1 MFIPISS
8 DAQLNHWPIMT
19 GVMILL
25 NLVAYPIQMSLP
37 ARTGTVNLRE
47 RLTDKELQQLLD
59 DPELDPELR
68 ELLESNEPVFDEQIV
83 PGWRPFA
90 LSHGDGLHPVQWL
103 TSMYMHG
110 GGGHLLGN
118 MLFLWV
124 FGLVVEGRIGA
135 GWFALLYL
143 GCGVIQNAIGQL
155 MFLFSP
161 APPSLGAS
169 GVIYSLMMVAALW
182 APGDNI
188 QWLAIGRWIGVSIIE
203 IPVLILGA
211 VYMLADFGLSLYGSF
226 ELSTPLL
233 HVTGGVVG
241 TLVGAVVLG
250 FNCVDC
256 DQQDMWSRCR
266 EALGKKPRPNHAK
279 KKSKSEV
286 AAEEKNRSDQEQRL
300 GVIDRTLDLHLA
312 AGKVDQALAT
322 MNSRRQVLPGSQW
335 EEARLL
341 KLLGLLQQ
349 QKRWD
354 EFLAFAG
361 DFDKRFDSRDVPV
374 RLNVARIQLEEKGRP
389 RKCVEVLKG
398 IDQAALNPKQREAF
412 TRLANT
418 ARQRIAAG
426 ELDFAD

>member
-8 DAQLNHWPIMT
+8 DGNLNHWPIMT

-25 NLVAYPIQMSLP
+25 NLVAYPVQMSLP
-37 ARTGTVNLRE
+37 SRTETVNRREHMSDRELRW
-47 RLTDKELQQLLD
+47 QLD

-68 ELLESNEPVFDEQIV
+68 ELLESDEPILDELEV
-83 PGWRPFA
+83 PGWRRFA
-90 LSHGDGLHPVQWL
+90 LSHGNGLHPVQWL

-110 GGGHLLGN
+110 SIVHLLGN
-118 MLFLWV
+118 MLMLWV
-124 FGLVVEGRIGA
+124 CGLVVEGRIGA
-135 GWFALLYL
+135 FWFALLYL
-143 GCGVIQNAIGQL
+143 GCGISQNAIGQL

-169 GVIYSLMMVAALW
+169 GVIYSLLMVAALW

-188 QWLAIGRWIGVSIIE
+188 QWLAVGRWVGVSIFE
-203 IPVLILGA
+203 IPVLIMGA
-211 VYMLADFGLSLYGSF
+211 FYFLADFGSAMFRSF
-226 ELSTPLL
+226 ELGTPLL

-241 TLVGAVVLG
+241 FVVGAVLLG
-250 FNCVDC
+250 LNRIDC
-256 DQQDMWSRCR
+256 DQQDMFSRLR
-266 EALGKKPRPNHAK
+266 EARGLKPLPAHPK
-279 KKSKSEV
+279 KKSKAEMA
-286 AAEEKNRSDQEQRL
+286 AAEKAQADFDQRL
-300 GVIDRTLDLHLA
+300 AVIDRTIDLHLS
-312 AGKVDQALAT
+312 AGRIDQALAT
-322 MNSRRQVLPGSQW
+322 MKSRRQVLPGSQW

-354 EFLAFAG
+354 EFLVYA
-361 DFDKRFDSRDVPV
+361 DEFDKRFDSRDVPV

-389 RKCVEVLKG
+389 RKCIAVLKG
-398 IDQAALNPKQREAF
+398 IDQGALSPKQREAF
-412 TRLANT
+412 NRLATT